1 MTTFLVTGA
10 NGKLGRHVTQLLL
23 GAPNLDSKPG
33 TVIAASRD
41 PSKLADL
48 AAGGAETRRA
58 DFDDPA
64 SLEEAFKGVD
74 RLLIIST
81 DSLGAGRRL
90 AQHAAAVAA
99 AKSAGVGHVVYTSM
113 PKPETSA
120 VTFAPDHLGT
130 ENTIKAS
137 GLPYTLLRNA
147 WYQEN
152 LLMGLS
158 AALKS
163 GQWYSSSGDGRN
175 PYIAHADCARAAAAA
190 LVKAPANQTF
200 TLTGPELLTAQQ
212 IAALAS
218 RVTGK
223 PLKVVEVTD
232 EDLAA
237 VLKQAGLPEA
247 VIPMLVSFDTNTRQ
261 GGFDI
266 LTNDVE
272 TLTGQKPS
280 SLEAFL
286 VANKGALLA

>member
-23 GAPNLDSKPG
+23 DAKAGA
-33 TVIAASRD
+33 VIAASRD

-48 AAGGAETRRA
+48 AARGAETRRA
-58 DFDDPA
+58 DFDDEA
-64 SLEEAFKGVD
+64 SLAEAFKGVD

-81 DSLGAGRRL
+81 DSLGAGKRL
-90 AQHAAAVAA
+90 TQHAAAIAA
-99 AKSAGVGHVVYTSM
+99 AKAAGVGHVVYTSM

-120 VTFAPDHLGT
+120 VTFAADHLGT
-130 ENTIKAS
+130 ENTLKAS
-137 GLPYTLLRNA
+137 GLSYTILRNS

-152 LLMGLS
+152 LLMGLG

-163 GQWYSSSGDGRN
+163 GQWYSSAGDGKL
-175 PYIAHADCARAAAAA
+175 PHIAHADCARAAAAA
-190 LVKAPANQTF
+190 LIQAPANQTF
-200 TLTGPELLTAQQ
+200 TLTGPALHTTQQ

-218 RVTGK
+218 EATGK

-232 EDLAA
+232 EQLAA
-237 VLKQAGLPEA
+237 GMAHAGLPEA
-247 VIPMLVSFDTNTRQ
+247 IIPMLVSFDTNTRQ
-261 GGFDI
+261 GGFDV

-272 TLTGQKPS
+272 NLTGQKPS

-286 VANKGALLA
+286 KANAATLLA

>member
-10 NGKLGRHVTQLLL
+10 NGKLGRHVTKLLL
-23 GAPNLDSKPG
+23 DAKVG

-48 AAGGAETRRA
+48 AAQGAQTRRA

-64 SLEEAFKGVD
+64 SLNEAFTGVD

-81 DSLGAGRRL
+81 DSLGTGKRL

-99 AKSAGVGHVVYTSM
+99 AKAARVGHVVYTSM

-120 VTFAPDHLGT
+120 VTFAADHLGT

-137 GLPYTLLRNA
+137 GLPYTLLRNS

-152 LLMGLS
+152 LLMGLP

-190 LVKAPANQTF
+190 LIQAPVNQTF

-218 RVTGK
+218 QITGK
-223 PLKVVEVTD
+223 PLQVVEVTD
-232 EDLAA
+232 EELAGGMA
-237 VLKQAGLPEA
+237 HAGVPEA
-247 VIPMLVSFDTNTRQ
+247 IIPMLVSFDTNTRQ

-272 TLTGQKPS
+272 RLTGQKPS
-280 SLEAFL
+280 SLETFL
-286 VANKGALLA
+286 TDHKSALLA